1 MWFQK
6 EFRPNV
12 KKNSISTEF
21 LSIFALRQCLDIYPF
36 NFANTHMNTNEI
48 RSEVSSLFYLYL
60 HNM

>member
-48 RSEVSSLFYLYL
+48 GSKVSSLF
-60 HNM
+60 